1 MPRLFH
7 LGYHFRAVI
16 QDSHSAASIL
26 GLSICE
32 YTNMLTTRNASSGLI
47 LLAVMALT
55 ACGGGDGDGPK
66 PETKPQF
73 LTLDGK
79 QPQVIAHRG
88 YSGLYPEQTQ
98 MAYEKA
104 IDAGADMIEL
114 DMHLTRD
121 CQLVARHNAWL
132 SDSTNIADVAKTN
145 AYVAG
150 RKRTAAGVLVD
161 VKYPAIPTNGP
172 AQYLSD
178 LIDPNNQKSVLQAL
192 VVDGEDHRNDWSIS
206 DFTLN
211 ELRSLVRGTTLD
223 NRADRPTEWNGKLPL
238 ISAQDVIDIAAAKGK
253 AAGRSIAVYA
263 ETKNPYWNNQQ
274 AIANSCGTGQH
285 PFEDAV
291 MALLEKNKLNAK
303 DSPIYIQSF
312 DPDSL
317 KYLRKAGMKA
327 KGVQLI
333 DGNDYN
339 FKDGSVGYITSD
351 EWTFISGRPYSWTL
365 AGDARTFAAMQTP
378 AGLAEI
384 KTYADGIGPW
394 KPQVIAHSVVP
405 YKDGAGLK
413 DVNTLKDTGLIANA
427 HKAGLVVHSF
437 TFRSEAS
444 RLAGI
449 FKGDPAQE
457 FLAYYR
463 LGIDGVFTDFT
474 ADGVKA
480 RDAYIAE
487 LKAK

>member
-7 LGYHFRAVI
+7 LGYHFEAVI
-16 QDSHSAASIL
+16 QDSQSAASIL

-150 RKRTAAGVLVD
+150 RKRTAAGVLVN
-161 VKYPAIPTNGP
+161 VKYPAIPANGP

-211 ELRSLVRGTTLD
+211 ELRTLVRGTTLD

-238 ISAQDVIDIAAAKGK
+238 ISAQDVIDIATAKGK

-449 FKGDPAQE
+449 FKGDPTQE

>member
-1 MPRLFH
+1 MTTPKKHFPPTALFAA
-7 LGYHFRAVI
+7 LG
-16 QDSHSAASIL
+16 SA
-26 GLSICE
+26 
-32 YTNMLTTRNASSGLI
+32 ML
-47 LLAVMALT
+47 LT
-55 ACGGGDGDGPK
+55 ACGGGDDN
-66 PETKPQF
+66 ERF

-79 QPQVIAHRG
+79 KPQVIAHRG
-88 YSGLYPEQTQ
+88 YSALYPEQTR

-104 IDAGADMIEL
+104 ADAGADMLEL
-114 DMHLTRD
+114 DMHMTRD

-145 AYVAG
+145 ADVAA
-150 RKRTAAGVLVD
+150 RKRTTKGVLVD
-161 VKYPAIPTNGP
+161 VKYPVTATSGP
-172 AQYLSD
+172 AQYLTD
-178 LIDPNNQKSVLQAL
+178 QINPTDPKSVLKAL
-192 VVDGEDHRNDWSIS
+192 VVDGEDHTNDWSIS
-206 DFTLN
+206 DFTMQ
-211 ELRSLVRGTTLD
+211 ELRNWIAGTTLD

-238 ISAQDVIDIAAAKGK
+238 ISAQDVIDIAAAKSK
-253 AAGRSIAVYA
+253 AQNRTIPVYA

-274 AIANSCGTGQH
+274 AIANGCGSGAH

-291 MALLEKNKLNAK
+291 MALLKKNNFNEKSA
-303 DSPIYIQSF
+303 PIYIQSF
-312 DPDSL
+312 DPASL
-317 KYLRKAGMKA
+317 KYLRQAGMKA

-427 HKAGLVVHSF
+427 HKAGLIVHSF
-437 TFRSEAS
+437 TFRSEPA

-449 FKGDPAQE
+449 FKGDPTQE

-474 ADGVKA
+474 SDGIKA
-480 RDAYIAE
+480 RDAYIKE
-487 LKAK
+487 LNGK

>member
-7 LGYHFRAVI
+7 FGYHSGAVI
-16 QDSHSAASIL
+16 QDSQSAASIL

-161 VKYPAIPTNGP
+161 VKYPAIPANGP

-211 ELRSLVRGTTLD
+211 ELRTLVRGTTLD

>member
-1 MPRLFH
+1 M
-7 LGYHFRAVI
+7 
-16 QDSHSAASIL
+16 
-26 GLSICE
+26 
-32 YTNMLTTRNASSGLI
+32 
-47 LLAVMALT
+47 
-55 ACGGGDGDGPK
+55 
-66 PETKPQF
+66 
-73 LTLDGK
+73 
-79 QPQVIAHRG
+79 
-88 YSGLYPEQTQ
+88 YPEQTR

-104 IDAGADMIEL
+104 ADAGADMLEL
-114 DMHLTRD
+114 DMHMTRD

-145 AYVAG
+145 SAVAA
-150 RKRTAAGVLVD
+150 RKRTTPGVLVD
-161 VKYPAIPTNGP
+161 VKYPAIPANGP
-172 AQYLSD
+172 SQYLTD
-178 LIDPNNQKSVLQAL
+178 LVEPGNQKSVLKAL
-192 VVDGEDHRNDWSIS
+192 IVDGEDHTNDWSIS
-206 DFTLN
+206 DFTMQ
-211 ELRSLVRGTTLD
+211 EMRDWIAGTTLD

-238 ISAQDVIDIAAAKGK
+238 ISAQDVIDIAAAKSK
-253 AAGRSIAVYA
+253 SLGRTIPVYA

-274 AIANSCGTGQH
+274 AIANGCGTGNH

-291 MALLEKNKLNAK
+291 MALLEKNKLNSK
-303 DSPIYIQSF
+303 DSAIYIQSF
-312 DPDSL
+312 DPESL

-333 DGNDYN
+333 DGND
-339 FKDGSVGYITSD
+339 FDLKDGSMVYITTD
-351 EWTFISGRPYSWTL
+351 EWTFISGRPFSWTL

-394 KPQVIAHSVVP
+394 KPQILAHSVVP
-405 YKDGAGLK
+405 YKEGAGLK

-427 HKAGLVVHSF
+427 HKAGLIVHSF
-437 TFRSEAS
+437 TFRDEAG

-449 FKGDPAQE
+449 YKGDPVQE

-474 ADGVKA
+474 PTGVKA

-487 LKAK
+487 LKNQ

>member
-7 LGYHFRAVI
+7 LGYHFEAVI
-16 QDSHSAASIL
+16 QDSQSAASIL

-66 PETKPQF
+66 PEAKPQF

-150 RKRTAAGVLVD
+150 RKRTAAGVLVN
-161 VKYPAIPTNGP
+161 VKYPAIPANGP

-211 ELRSLVRGTTLD
+211 ELRTLVRGTTLD

>member
-1 MPRLFH
+1 MKLHR
-7 LGYHFRAVI
+7 
-16 QDSHSAASIL
+16 SAAL
-26 GLSICE
+26 GC
-32 YTNMLTTRNASSGLI
+32 TLI
-47 LLAVMALT
+47 ATLALT
-55 ACGGGDGDGPK
+55 ACGGGGDDAPAPSPAPK
-66 PETKPQF
+66 YS
-73 LTLDGK
+73 TLDGSP
-79 QPQVIAHRG
+79 PQVIAHRG
-88 YSGLYPEQTQ
+88 FSGLYPEQTR

-104 IDAGADMIEL
+104 ADAGADMLEL
-114 DMHLTRD
+114 DMHMTRD

-132 SDSTNIADVAKTN
+132 SDSTNVADVAKTN
-145 AYVAG
+145 TAVAA
-150 RKRTAAGVLVD
+150 RKRTTPGVLVN
-161 VKYPAIPTNGP
+161 VKYATTADSGP

-178 LIDPNNQKSVLQAL
+178 QINPADPRSVLKPL
-192 VVDGEDHRNDWSIS
+192 VVDGEDHTNDWSIS
-206 DFTLN
+206 DFTMY
-211 ELRSLVRGTTLD
+211 ELHDWLAGTILD
-223 NRADRPTEWNGKLPL
+223 NAKDRPTDWNGKLPL
-238 ISAQDVIDIAAAKGK
+238 ISVQEVIDIAAAKSQELK
-253 AAGRSIAVYA
+253 RSISVYA

-274 AIANSCGTGQH
+274 AIANGCGLPGSH

-291 MALLEKNKLNAK
+291 MALLEKNKLNSK
-303 DSPIYIQSF
+303 DAPIYLQSF
-312 DPDSL
+312 DPESL

-378 AGLAEI
+378 VGLADI

-394 KPQVIAHSVVP
+394 KPQVLAHSVVP

-427 HKAGLVVHSF
+427 HKAGLIVHSF
-437 TFRSEAS
+437 TFRNEPA

-449 FKGDPAQE
+449 FKGDPVQE
-457 FLAYYR
+457 FLAYFR

-474 ADGVKA
+474 ATGVAA
-480 RDAYIAE
+480 RQAYTKE
-487 LKAK
+487 VTK

>member
-1 MPRLFH
+1 MTSMLKTRH
-7 LGYHFRAVI
+7 
-16 QDSHSAASIL
+16 ASP
-26 GLSICE
+26 
-32 YTNMLTTRNASSGLI
+32 ALI
-47 LLAVMALT
+47 LLAALALT
-55 ACGGGDGDGPK
+55 ACGGGDDPK
-66 PETKPQF
+66 PDTQPQF

-104 IDAGADMIEL
+104 IEAGADMIEL
-114 DMHLTRD
+114 DMHMTRD

-132 SDSTNIADVAKTN
+132 SDSTNIADVAKIN
-145 AYVAG
+145 SYVAA
-150 RKRTAAGVLVD
+150 RKRTTPGVSVN
-161 VKYPAIPTNGP
+161 VKYPSTPDNGP
-172 AQYLSD
+172 ARYLSD
-178 LIDPNNQKSVLQAL
+178 RIDPNNQKSVLQAL
-192 VVDGEDHRNDWSIS
+192 VVDGEDHTNDWSIS
-206 DFTLN
+206 DFTLH
-211 ELRSLVRGTTLD
+211 ELRTLLGGTILD

-238 ISAQDVIDIAAAKGK
+238 ISAQDVIDIAVAKGK
-253 AAGRSIAVYA
+253 AAGRNISVYA

-274 AIANSCGTGQH
+274 AIANSCGTGDH

-291 MALLEKNKLNAK
+291 MALLEKNKLNSK
-303 DSPIYIQSF
+303 DAPIYIQSF

-317 KYLRKAGMKA
+317 KYLRKVGMRA

-365 AGDARTFAAMQTP
+365 AGDARTFAVMQTP

-384 KTYADGIGPW
+384 KQYADGIGPW

-437 TFRSEAS
+437 TFRNEAS

-449 FKGDPAQE
+449 FKGDPVQE
-457 FLAYYR
+457 YLAYYR

-474 ADGVKA
+474 PTGVKA

>member
-1 MPRLFH
+1 MTTSIPKFRLAA
-7 LGYHFRAVI
+7 LG
-16 QDSHSAASIL
+16 SAML
-26 GLSICE
+26 GTLF
-32 YTNMLTTRNASSGLI
+32 
-47 LLAVMALT
+47 LT
-55 ACGGGDGDGPK
+55 ACGGGDDDVR
-66 PETKPQF
+66 F
-73 LTLDGK
+73 STLDGK

-88 YSGLYPEQTQ
+88 YSGLYPEQTK

-104 IDAGADMIEL
+104 VDAGADMIEL

-145 AYVAG
+145 ALVAA
-150 RKRTAAGVLVD
+150 RQRTTKGVLVN
-161 VKYPAIPTNGP
+161 VKYPATAANGP

-178 LIDPNNQKSVLQAL
+178 LIDPNNQKSVLKPL
-192 VVDGEDHRNDWSIS
+192 IVDGEDHTNDWSIT
-206 DFTLN
+206 DFTMQ
-211 ELRSLVRGTTLD
+211 ELRTLIGGTTLD

-238 ISAQDVIDIAAAKGK
+238 ISAQDVIDIATAKGK
-253 AAGRSIAVYA
+253 AVGRTISIYA

-274 AIANSCGTGQH
+274 AIANGCGTGAN

-312 DPDSL
+312 DPASL

-339 FKDGSVGYITSD
+339 FRDGSVGYITTD

-365 AGDARTFAAMQTP
+365 AGDARTFAVMQTP
-378 AGLAEI
+378 AGLADI
-384 KTYADGIGPW
+384 KSYADGIGPW
-394 KPQVIAHSVVP
+394 KPQVLAHSVVP
-405 YKDGAGLK
+405 YKEGAGLK

-437 TFRSEAS
+437 TFRSEAG

-449 FKGDPAQE
+449 FKGDPLQE

-480 RDAYIAE
+480 RNAYIAE
-487 LKAK
+487 LQGK

>member
-1 MPRLFH
+1 MHNAMSIARPTAFGLT
-7 LGYHFRAVI
+7 LI
-16 QDSHSAASIL
+16 AAL
-26 GLSICE
+26 
-32 YTNMLTTRNASSGLI
+32 
-47 LLAVMALT
+47 ALT
-55 ACGGGDGDGPK
+55 ACGGGDGSTPVPPPK
-66 PETKPQF
+66 F

-114 DMHLTRD
+114 DMHMTRD

-132 SDSTNIADVAKTN
+132 SDSTNIAEVAKSN
-145 AYVAG
+145 SYVSV
-150 RKRTAAGVLVD
+150 RKRTTAGVLVD
-161 VKYPAIPTNGP
+161 VKYPAIPANGP

-178 LIDPNNQKSVLQAL
+178 RIVANDPASVLKPL

-206 DFTLN
+206 DFTMQD
-211 ELRSLVRGTTLD
+211 LRTLIAGTTLD

-253 AAGRSIAVYA
+253 SAGRTIAVYA

-274 AIANSCGTGQH
+274 AIANGCGAGAN

-291 MALLEKNKLNAK
+291 MALLEKNKLNSK

-312 DPDSL
+312 DPASL

-339 FKDGSVGYITSD
+339 FKEGSVGYITND

-365 AGDARTFAAMQTP
+365 AGDARTFAVMQTP
-378 AGLAEI
+378 EGLAEI

-394 KPQVIAHSVVP
+394 KPQVLAHSVVP

-413 DVNTLKDTGLIANA
+413 DVNTLKDTSLIANA

-449 FKGDPAQE
+449 FKGDPLQE
-457 FLAYYR
+457 YLAYYR

-474 ADGVKA
+474 ADGIKA

-487 LKAK
+487 LKKQ

>member
-1 MPRLFH
+1 MTTHQPTFRLAA
-7 LGYHFRAVI
+7 LG
-16 QDSHSAASIL
+16 SALCGA
-26 GLSICE
+26 
-32 YTNMLTTRNASSGLI
+32 
-47 LLAVMALT
+47 LLLT
-55 ACGGGDGDGPK
+55 ACGGGDDDPSFK
-66 PETKPQF
+66 
-73 LTLDGK
+73 TLDGK

-88 YSGLYPEQTQ
+88 YSGMYPEQTR

-104 IDAGADMIEL
+104 ADAGADMLEL
-114 DMHLTRD
+114 DMHMTRD

-145 AYVAG
+145 AAVAA
-150 RKRTAAGVLVD
+150 RKRTTPGVLVD
-161 VKYPAIPTNGP
+161 VKYPAIPANGP
-172 AQYLSD
+172 SQYLTD
-178 LIDPNNQKSVLQAL
+178 LVEPGNQKSVLKAL
-192 VVDGEDHRNDWSIS
+192 IVDGEDHSNDWSIS
-206 DFTLN
+206 DFTMQ
-211 ELRSLVRGTTLD
+211 ELRDWIAGTTLD

-253 AAGRSIAVYA
+253 SLGRSIPVYA

-274 AIANSCGTGQH
+274 AIANGCGSGSH

-291 MALLEKNKLNAK
+291 MALLEKNKLNSK
-303 DSPIYIQSF
+303 DSAVYIQSF
-312 DPDSL
+312 DPESL

-333 DGNDYN
+333 DGND
-339 FKDGSVGYITSD
+339 FDLKDGSMVYITTD

-365 AGDARTFAAMQTP
+365 AGDARTFAVMQTP

-394 KPQVIAHSVVP
+394 KPQVLAHSVVP

-427 HKAGLVVHSF
+427 HKAGLIVHSF
-437 TFRSEAS
+437 TFRNEAG

-449 FKGDPAQE
+449 YKGDPVQE

-474 ADGVKA
+474 PTGVQA
-480 RDAYIAE
+480 RDAYITE
-487 LKAK
+487 LKNQ

>member
-1 MPRLFH
+1 MTTRTPKFH
-7 LGYHFRAVI
+7 LTA
-16 QDSHSAASIL
+16 L
-26 GLSICE
+26 GTALCG
-32 YTNMLTTRNASSGLI
+32 A
-47 LLAVMALT
+47 LLLT
-55 ACGGGDGDGPK
+55 ACGGGGGDDGVR
-66 PETKPQF
+66 F
-73 LTLDGK
+73 LTLDGS

-88 YSGLYPEQTQ
+88 YSGMYPEQTR

-132 SDSTNIADVAKTN
+132 GDSTNIADVAKTN
-145 AYVAG
+145 AAVAA
-150 RKRTAAGVLVD
+150 RKRTAKGVLVD
-161 VKYPAIPTNGP
+161 VKYPAIPANGP

-178 LIDPNNQKSVLQAL
+178 QINPSDPKSVLKAL
-192 VVDGEDHRNDWSIS
+192 VVDGEDHSNDWSIS
-206 DFTLN
+206 DFTMQ
-211 ELRSLVRGTTLD
+211 ELRDWIAGTTLD

-253 AAGRSIAVYA
+253 AAGRTIPVYA

-274 AIANSCGTGQH
+274 AIANGCGAPGSH
-285 PFEDAV
+285 PLEDATL
-291 MALLEKNKLNAK
+291 ALLEKNKLNSK
-303 DSPIYIQSF
+303 DAPIYIQSF
-312 DPDSL
+312 DPESL
-317 KYLRKAGMKA
+317 RYLRKAGMKA

-333 DGNDYN
+333 DGND
-339 FKDGSVGYITSD
+339 FDLKDGSMVYITSD

-365 AGDARTFAAMQTP
+365 AGDARTFAVMQTP

-394 KPQVIAHSVVP
+394 KPQVLAHSVVP
-405 YKDGAGLK
+405 YKEGAGLK

-437 TFRSEAS
+437 TFRNEAG

-449 FKGDPAQE
+449 YKGDPVQE

-474 ADGVKA
+474 PTGVKA

-487 LKAK
+487 LKGK

>member
-1 MPRLFH
+1 MTTHQPTFRLAT
-7 LGYHFRAVI
+7 LG
-16 QDSHSAASIL
+16 AAM
-26 GLSICE
+26 C
-32 YTNMLTTRNASSGLI
+32 AA
-47 LLAVMALT
+47 LLMT
-55 ACGGGDGDGPK
+55 ACGGGDDDPSFK
-66 PETKPQF
+66 
-73 LTLDGK
+73 TLDGK

-88 YSGLYPEQTQ
+88 YSGMYPEQTR

-104 IDAGADMIEL
+104 ADAGADMLEL
-114 DMHLTRD
+114 DMHMTRD

-145 AYVAG
+145 AAVAA
-150 RKRTAAGVLVD
+150 RKRTTPGVLVN
-161 VKYPAIPTNGP
+161 VKYPAIPANGP
-172 AQYLSD
+172 SQYLTD
-178 LIDPNNQKSVLQAL
+178 LVEPGNQKSVLKAL
-192 VVDGEDHRNDWSIS
+192 IVDGEDHSNDWSIS
-206 DFTLN
+206 DFTMQ
-211 ELRSLVRGTTLD
+211 ELRDWIAGTTLD

-253 AAGRSIAVYA
+253 SLGRTIPVYA

-274 AIANSCGTGQH
+274 AIANGCGSGSH

-291 MALLEKNKLNAK
+291 MALLEKNKLNSK
-303 DSPIYIQSF
+303 DSAIYIQSF
-312 DPDSL
+312 DPESL

-333 DGNDYN
+333 DGND
-339 FKDGSVGYITSD
+339 FDLKDGSMVYITTD

-365 AGDARTFAAMQTP
+365 AGDARTFAVMQTP

-394 KPQVIAHSVVP
+394 KPQVLAHSVVP

-427 HKAGLVVHSF
+427 HKAGLIVHSF
-437 TFRSEAS
+437 TFRNEAG

-449 FKGDPAQE
+449 YKGDPVQE

-474 ADGVKA
+474 PTGVKA

-487 LKAK
+487 LKNQ

>member
-1 MPRLFH
+1 MTTRTPKFH
-7 LGYHFRAVI
+7 LTA
-16 QDSHSAASIL
+16 L
-26 GLSICE
+26 GTALCG
-32 YTNMLTTRNASSGLI
+32 A
-47 LLAVMALT
+47 LLLT
-55 ACGGGDGDGPK
+55 ACGGGGGDDGVR
-66 PETKPQF
+66 F
-73 LTLDGK
+73 LTLDGS

-88 YSGLYPEQTQ
+88 YSGMYPEQTR

-132 SDSTNIADVAKTN
+132 GDSTNIADVAKTN
-145 AYVAG
+145 AAVAA
-150 RKRTAAGVLVD
+150 RKRTAKGVLVD
-161 VKYPAIPTNGP
+161 VKYPAIPANGP

-178 LIDPNNQKSVLQAL
+178 QINPSDPKSVLKAL
-192 VVDGEDHRNDWSIS
+192 VVDGEDHSNDWSIS
-206 DFTLN
+206 DFTMQ
-211 ELRSLVRGTTLD
+211 ELRDWIAGTTLD

-253 AAGRSIAVYA
+253 AAGRTIPVYA

-274 AIANSCGTGQH
+274 AIANGCGAPGSH
-285 PFEDAV
+285 PLEDATL
-291 MALLEKNKLNAK
+291 ALLEKNKLNSK
-303 DSPIYIQSF
+303 DAPIYIQSF
-312 DPDSL
+312 DPESL

-333 DGNDYN
+333 DGND
-339 FKDGSVGYITSD
+339 FDLKDGSMVYITSD

-365 AGDARTFAAMQTP
+365 AGDARTFAVMQTP

-394 KPQVIAHSVVP
+394 KPQVLAHSVVP
-405 YKDGAGLK
+405 YKEGAGLK

-437 TFRSEAS
+437 TFRNEAG

-449 FKGDPAQE
+449 YKGDPVQE

-474 ADGVKA
+474 PTGVKA

-487 LKAK
+487 LKGK

>member
-1 MPRLFH
+1 MPNTMSITRP
-7 LGYHFRAVI
+7 
-16 QDSHSAASIL
+16 AAL
-26 GLSICE
+26 GL
-32 YTNMLTTRNASSGLI
+32 TLI
-47 LLAVMALT
+47 AALALT
-55 ACGGGDGDGPK
+55 ACGGGDGTEPVPAPK
-66 PETKPQF
+66 F

-88 YSGLYPEQTQ
+88 FSGLYPEQTQ

-104 IDAGADMIEL
+104 IEAGADMIEM

-132 SDSTNIADVAKTN
+132 SDSTNIAEVAKSN
-145 AYVAG
+145 SVVAI
-150 RKRTAAGVLVD
+150 RKRTTPGVLVD
-161 VKYPAIPTNGP
+161 VKYPAIPANGP
-172 AQYLSD
+172 SQYLSD
-178 LIDPNNQKSVLQAL
+178 RIVASDPASVLKPL

-206 DFTLN
+206 DFSML
-211 ELRSLVRGTTLD
+211 ELRTLIAGTTLD
-223 NRADRPTEWNGKLPL
+223 NRADRPTELNGKLPL
-238 ISAQDVIDIAAAKGK
+238 ISAQDVIDIAVAKGK
-253 AAGRSIAVYA
+253 AAGRTVAVYA

-274 AIANSCGTGQH
+274 AIANNCGTGAN

-291 MALLEKNKLNAK
+291 MALLEKNKLNTKSSA
-303 DSPIYIQSF
+303 IYIQSF
-312 DPDSL
+312 DPASL
-317 KYLRKAGMKA
+317 KYLRKAGMQA

-365 AGDARTFAAMQTP
+365 AGDARTFAVMQTP

-394 KPQVIAHSVVP
+394 KPQVLAHSIVP
-405 YKDGAGLK
+405 YKDGAALK

-437 TFRSEAS
+437 TFRSEAA

-449 FKGDPAQE
+449 FNGDPLQE
-457 FLAYYR
+457 YLAYYR

-474 ADGVKA
+474 NHGVKA

>member
-1 MPRLFH
+1 MLKTRH
-7 LGYHFRAVI
+7 
-16 QDSHSAASIL
+16 ASP
-26 GLSICE
+26 
-32 YTNMLTTRNASSGLI
+32 ALI
-47 LLAVMALT
+47 LLAALALT
-55 ACGGGDGDGPK
+55 ACGGGDGPK
-66 PETKPQF
+66 PDTQPQF

-104 IDAGADMIEL
+104 IEAGADMIEL
-114 DMHLTRD
+114 DMHMTRD

-132 SDSTNIADVAKTN
+132 SDSTNIADVAKIN
-145 AYVAG
+145 SYVAA
-150 RKRTAAGVLVD
+150 RKRTTPGVWVN
-161 VKYPAIPTNGP
+161 VKYPATPDNGP
-172 AQYLSD
+172 ARYLSD
-178 LIDPNNQKSVLQAL
+178 RIDPNNQKSVLQAL
-192 VVDGEDHRNDWSIS
+192 VVDGEDHTNDWSIS
-206 DFTLN
+206 DFTLH
-211 ELRSLVRGTTLD
+211 ELRTLLGGTILD

-238 ISAQDVIDIAAAKGK
+238 ISAQDVIDIAVAKGK
-253 AAGRSIAVYA
+253 AAGRNISVYA

-274 AIANSCGTGQH
+274 AIANSCGTGDH

-291 MALLEKNKLNAK
+291 MALLEKNKLNSK
-303 DSPIYIQSF
+303 DAPIYIQSF

-317 KYLRKAGMKA
+317 KYLRKLGMKS

-365 AGDARTFAAMQTP
+365 AGDARTFAVMQTP

-384 KTYADGIGPW
+384 KQYADGIGPW

-437 TFRSEAS
+437 TFRNEAG

-449 FKGDPAQE
+449 FKGDPVQE
-457 FLAYYR
+457 YLAYYR

-474 ADGVKA
+474 PTGVKA

>member
-7 LGYHFRAVI
+7 LGYHFEAVI
-16 QDSHSAASIL
+16 QDSQSAASIL

-66 PETKPQF
+66 PEAKPQF

-150 RKRTAAGVLVD
+150 RKRTAAGVLVN
-161 VKYPAIPTNGP
+161 VKYPAIPANGP

-211 ELRSLVRGTTLD
+211 ELRTLVRGTTLD

-413 DVNTLKDTGLIANA
+413 DVNTLKDTGLIAGA

>member
-291 MALLEKNKLNAK
+291 MALLEMNKLNAK

>member
-7 LGYHFRAVI
+7 FGYHSGAVI
-16 QDSHSAASIL
+16 QDSQSAASIL

-238 ISAQDVIDIAAAKGK
+238 ISAQDVIDIAAANGK

-413 DVNTLKDTGLIANA
+413 DVNTLKDTALIANA

-449 FKGDPAQE
+449 FKGDPSQE

>member
-1 MPRLFH
+1 MPLAFSFFSMVFNMALLRSTTF
-7 LGYHFRAVI
+7 
-16 QDSHSAASIL
+16 S
-26 GLSICE
+26 LS
-32 YTNMLTTRNASSGLI
+32 
-47 LLAVMALT
+47 LLAALTLT
-55 ACGGGDGDGPK
+55 ACGGGGDGPK
-66 PETKPQF
+66 PAEKPKFQ
-73 LTLDGK
+73 TLDGQ

-104 IDAGADMIEL
+104 IEAGADMIEL
-114 DMHLTRD
+114 DMHMTRD

-132 SDSTNIADVAKTN
+132 SDSTNIAEVAKSN
-145 AYVAG
+145 SMVAS
-150 RKRTAAGVLVD
+150 RKRTTPGVLVD
-161 VKYPAIPTNGP
+161 VTYPATAENGP

-178 LIDPNNQKSVLQAL
+178 RIVASDPASVLKPL
-192 VVDGEDHRNDWSIS
+192 VVDGEDHTGDWSIS
-206 DFTLN
+206 DFTML
-211 ELRSLVRGTTLD
+211 ELRTLIGGTTLD
-223 NRADRPTEWNGKLPL
+223 NRADRPTEWNGKLSL
-238 ISAQDVIDIAAAKGK
+238 ISAQDVIDIAATKGK
-253 AAGRSIAVYA
+253 AAGRTVAVYA

-274 AIANSCGTGQH
+274 AIANGCGTGSN

-291 MALLEKNKLNAK
+291 IALLEKNRLNSK
-303 DSPIYIQSF
+303 DSAIYIQSF
-312 DPDSL
+312 DPASL

-351 EWTFISGRPYSWTL
+351 AWTFISGRPYSWTL

-378 AGLAEI
+378 EGLAEI

-394 KPQVIAHSVVP
+394 KPQVLAHSVVP
-405 YKDGAGLK
+405 YKEGAGLQ

-449 FKGDPAQE
+449 FKGDPLQE
-457 FLAYYR
+457 YLHYYR

-474 ADGVKA
+474 TDGINA

-487 LKAK
+487 LKKP

>member
-1 MPRLFH
+1 MSFARP
-7 LGYHFRAVI
+7 
-16 QDSHSAASIL
+16 AAF
-26 GLSICE
+26 GL
-32 YTNMLTTRNASSGLI
+32 T
-47 LLAVMALT
+47 LLATLALA
-55 ACGGGDGDGPK
+55 ACGGGDDPK
-66 PETKPQF
+66 PETAPKF

-88 YSGLYPEQTQ
+88 YSGLYPEQTK

-104 IDAGADMIEL
+104 IDAGAEMIEL

-145 AYVAG
+145 ADVAA
-150 RKRTAAGVLVD
+150 RKRTAAGVLVN
-161 VKYPAIPTNGP
+161 VKYPATAANGP

-178 LIDPNNQKSVLQAL
+178 QIDPNNPKSVLKPL
-192 VVDGEDHRNDWSIS
+192 VVDGEDHRNDWSIT
-206 DFTLN
+206 DFTMQ
-211 ELRSLVRGTTLD
+211 ELRTLIAGTTLD

-253 AAGRSIAVYA
+253 AAGRTIAVYA

-274 AIANSCGTGQH
+274 AIANGCGTGAN

-291 MALLEKNKLNAK
+291 MALLEKNKLNTK
-303 DSPIYIQSF
+303 DSAIYIQSF
-312 DPDSL
+312 DPASL

-365 AGDARTFAAMQTP
+365 AGDARTFAVMQTP
-378 AGLAEI
+378 EGLAEI
-384 KTYADGIGPW
+384 KSYADGIGPW
-394 KPQVIAHSVVP
+394 KPQVLAHSVVP

-427 HKAGLVVHSF
+427 HKAGLMVHSF

-449 FKGDPAQE
+449 FKGDPLQE

-474 ADGVKA
+474 ADGIKA
-480 RDAYIAE
+480 RDAYITE